1 MEYLG
6 DDPAQYKRAYEIKT
20 KDDPESWAAMIRM
33 FRVLNETPAEQLE
46 AALNP
51 LLDIDGALKFLALEV
66 ALVNSDGYW
75 ARASDYS
82 IYLDEKGRFHVL
94 PHDVNEGLAD
104 EGGRG
109 GPPPGFGPPGGP
121 GGPPAPPPDG
131 GFVPGGPPPGGPGRG
146 GRGMFVR
153 ASVDLDPLVGLNDAS
168 KPLRSKLLA
177 VPALRERYLSYVRD
191 IAQRWLDWKV
201 LGPRVAQY
209 QALIADD
216 VKKDTRKLYSVEA
229 FQNDVKGLESFVE
242 RRRAFLL
249 KPATP

>member
-6 DDPAQYKRAYEIKT
+6 EDAATYKRTYEIKS
-20 KDDPESWAAMIRM
+20 KDDPKSWAALIRM
-33 FRVLNETPAEQLE
+33 FRVLNETPPEKLE
-46 AALNP
+46 AALAP
-51 LLDIDGALKFLALEV
+51 LLDVDGVLKFLALEV

-82 IYLDEKGRFHVL
+82 IYLDEKGIFHVL

-109 GPPPGFGPPGGP
+109 GPPPGGPE
-121 GGPPAPPPDG
+121 
-131 GFVPGGPPPGGPGRG
+131 PGRG
-146 GRGMFVR
+146 GRGMFAFGR
-153 ASVDLDPLVGLNDAS
+153 ATAELDPLIGLDDPA

-177 VPALRERYLSYVRD
+177 VPALRQRYLSYVRD
-191 IAQRWLDWKV
+191 IAERWLDWKTI
-201 LGPRVAQY
+201 GPKVAQY

-216 VKKDTRKLYSVEA
+216 VKSDTRKLYSFEA
-229 FQNDVKGLESFVE
+229 FKNDVDGAERSLKTFVE

-249 KPATP
+249 KPQP